1 MTVVENLSQPS
12 PIKIMFKH
20 GNKLTNTVG
29 QISQTL
35 LSLAHQNNI
44 PLEGACEGNLACST
58 CHVYCPKDLFIK
70 NDNGN
75 VFFKTGINTIE
86 KISDAENDL
95 LDKVYKVQDNSRLGC
110 QIKINK
116 FLNDKV
122 FEIPKA
128 TINMAVDGYIPKPH

>member
-1 MTVVENLSQPS
+1 M
-12 PIKIMFKH
+12 
-20 GNKLTNTVG
+20 
-29 QISQTL
+29 
-35 LSLAHQNNI
+35 
-44 PLEGACEGNLACST
+44 
-58 CHVYCPKDLFIK
+58 FIK

>member
-1 MTVVENLSQPS
+1 MTVVENLTQSS
-12 PIKIMFKH
+12 PIKIVFKH
-20 GNKLTNTVG
+20 GDKFINTYG
-29 QISQTL
+29 HTSQTL
-35 LSLAHQNNI
+35 LDLAHKNNI

-58 CHVYCPKDLFIK
+58 CHIYCPKDLFIRG
-70 NDNGN
+70 DDGN

-86 KISDAENDL
+86 KISDVENDL

-116 FLNDKV
+116 LLNDKV

-128 TINMAVDGYIPKPH
+128 TINMAVDGYVPKPH

>member
-1 MTVVENLSQPS
+1 MTVVENLTQSS

-29 QISQTL
+29 QMSQTL

-75 VFFKTGINTIE
+75 VFFKTWINTIE